1 MRHRK
6 TRAILD
12 RKSAPRQ
19 AMLRQMANS
28 CVLHGKILS
37 TDAKI
42 RVIQPIIERAV
53 TVAKANTLQARRQL
67 HRTFTE
73 AAVKVLLND
82 LGPKYKERAGGY
94 TRRILANPRQGDAA
108 RQAILEF
115 I

>member
-1 MRHRK
+1 
-6 TRAILD
+6 
-12 RKSAPRQ
+12 
-19 AMLRQMANS
+19 MLRQLANS
-28 CVLHGKILS
+28 CVLHGRILS

-42 RVIQPIIERAV
+42 RVVQPIVERAI

-73 AAVKVLLND
+73 TAVKILLKD

-94 TRRILANPRQGDAA
+94 TRRTLVNQRQGDAA